1 VKLFKKPKSKFYW
14 YDFMVRGHRYRGSTN
29 ETRAA
34 RAATAAGLRLAQA
47 VESADPL
54 PKKAPVLLE
63 FSRRFLEWLD
73 TARLEAKTKTY
84 YRNGWRL
91 LKATTIVGMRLD
103 QVTSDVVETLQFS
116 SASSN
121 ANCALRTLRRMLHKA
136 EEWKLIRQAPK
147 IKLMKEYGR
156 SLRLDDEAER
166 KLLAGAAACNWR
178 KPSFQLFRDII
189 MLMRDTGMRNER
201 ELYRMRIE
209 NLDWDTRV
217 IFVPD
222 SKTEEGRRRV
232 PMSNRVFDV
241 LRERCG
247 ARREGWVF
255 PSKRSKSGHLTTMG
269 TWFRDAR
276 KKAGLPKCLVLYCG
290 RHDYGTRI
298 LKRTGNLAAVMR
310 TMGHKDVKTA
320 MQYQHPEI
328 EIVRAAL
335 DHDTA
340 AENRA

>member
-1 VKLFKKPKSKFYW
+1 
-14 YDFMVRGHRYRGSTN
+14 
-29 ETRAA
+29 
-34 RAATAAGLRLAQA
+34 
-47 VESADPL
+47 
-54 PKKAPVLLE
+54 
-63 FSRRFLEWLD
+63 
-73 TARLEAKTKTY
+73 
-84 YRNGWRL
+84 
-91 LKATTIVGMRLD
+91 MRLD

-116 SASSN
+116 SSSSN

-166 KLLAGAAACNWR
+166 KLLAGAAACNW
-178 KPSFQLFRDII
+178 PQPNLQLFRDII
-189 MLMRDTGMRNER
+189 ILVRDTGMRNER

-209 NLDWDTRV
+209 NLDWDRRV

-232 PMSNRVFDV
+232 PMSNRVFEV
-241 LRERCG
+241 LKGRCG

-255 PSKRSKSGHLTTMG
+255 PSKRAKSAHLTTMARR
-269 TWFRDAR
+269 FREAR
-276 KKAGLPKCLVLYCG
+276 AKAGLAEDLVLYCG
-290 RHDYGTRI
+290 RHDFGTRI
-298 LKRTGNLAAVMR
+298 LKNTGNLAAVMR

-320 MQYQHPEI
+320 MQYQHPEL

-335 DHDTA
+335 DNDTA
-340 AENRA
+340 GEKRA